1 MPKEEQDLYTKRG
14 TIKMNGN
21 IWGVQIFLVAI
32 ICTYSFRSVE
42 CLPRTIRVGALFEE
56 ENESQELA
64 FRSAIEKINLL
75 SEIIPNSLLI
85 EDVQHVRTHDS
96 FHASRRVC
104 QQIKKGV
111 AAIFGPIST
120 VSAAHVQ
127 SICGSLQIPN
137 LHTEWDSRDVNV
149 RSFFAINIYPHYQ
162 TMGRAY
168 LDLIRYWG
176 WRKFAVLYE
185 DNDGLV
191 RLQEILK
198 ATQDND
204 FEVTVRKLEMV
215 NGNYISIMKELKN
228 NGEFRIM
235 VDCNTT
241 FVKMILAN
249 ALELNMTT
257 EYFHYLFT
265 TLDIRYDELK
275 EFTHHGVNIS
285 SFRLVD
291 PTKPQVVRVL
301 SDWRLDQS
309 RRGKSPLMGGTEVTT
324 ETALMYDAVLLF
336 AAALQELAKAQDV
349 DTSELNCAHSNTWKY
364 GTSLINYMRRVNIE
378 GLTGRIRYDDRG
390 LRTDIDLDILELS
403 KIGFDKIGIWNSL
416 SGINITKN
424 YVLSQ
429 RKIAESLANHTLTV
443 VTLLE
448 PPYAMLK
455 EEESGKKTYQGF
467 AIDLLREIALKL
479 KFNYTVYIVKDGT
492 YGAPNDKTGDWNGM
506 VRELIEK
513 NADLAVGGMSIT
525 YLREK
530 VIDFTKPFLNVG
542 ITILFKKP
550 EKQPPQLF
558 AFLAPL
564 SIEVWV
570 YVVAAYLCVS
580 FMLFVLARFSPYEWY
595 NPHPCNPDS
604 DVVENQFTIL
614 NSLWFTVSSLMRQG
628 DCCEFSPRAISTRL
642 VSGTW
647 WFFTLIM
654 ISSYT
659 ANLAAFLTVERM
671 TSPIERA
678 DDLAKQSDI
687 KYGTLYGG
695 STMTFFKTSKIPI
708 FQRMWH
714 VMDSTDPSV
723 FVNSSQEGIDR
734 VLKGNYAYLGESAI
748 IDYNVQRNC
757 ELMQVGGRLDSK
769 GYGIATPRESPYR
782 DLISDA
788 ILKLQEEQVITLLYN
803 KWWREGYGAV
813 ECPNEDA
820 NKDASELGVST
831 VGGVFVVLGGG
842 LATGLIAALM
852 EFVWKA
858 KKNAEE
864 DKRSICAEMM
874 REFRFAMKCFGSSK
888 KTVKKGPRKKSIT
901 DNGIHFMPLAGFSAA
916 SGKEAYG

>member
-1 MPKEEQDLYTKRG
+1 MDKTLKE
-14 TIKMNGN
+14 
-21 IWGVQIFLVAI
+21 GVPLFVVVAI
-32 ICTYSFRSVE
+32 TLMSIHSYRYVHA
-42 CLPRTIRVGALFEE
+42 LPRTIRVGALFEE
-56 ENESQELA
+56 ENEAQELA
-64 FRSAIEKINLL
+64 FRSAIEKINLRSDIL
-75 SEIIPNSLLI
+75 SNSLLI
-85 EDVQHVRTHDS
+85 DDVQHVRTHDS
-96 FHASRRVC
+96 FHASRKVC
-104 QQIKKGV
+104 QQVKKGV

-137 LHTEWDSRDVNV
+137 LHTEWDSRDVNE

-162 TMGRAY
+162 TMSRAY

-191 RLQEILK
+191 RMQEILK

-204 FEVTVRKLEMV
+204 FEVTVRKLEMI
-215 NGNYISIMKELKN
+215 NGNYMSIMKELKN

-235 VDCNTT
+235 VDCNAT
-241 FVKMILAN
+241 FVKMILSN

-275 EFTHHGVNIS
+275 QFAHHGVNIS

-291 PTKPQVVRVL
+291 PTKPQVLSVV
-301 SDWRLDQS
+301 SDWQLDQS
-309 RRGKSPLMGGTEVTT
+309 RTGKSPLMGQSELTT

-336 AAALQELAKAQDV
+336 ATALQDLAKAQDV
-349 DTSELNCAHSNTWKY
+349 DTSELNCAKPNTWKY
-364 GTSLINYMRRVNIE
+364 GTSLINYMRNVNIE

-429 RKIAESLANHTLTV
+429 RRIAESLANHTLTV

-448 PPYAMLK
+448 PPYAML
-455 EEESGKKTYQGF
+455 EADENGDGEKKQYQGF
-467 AIDLLREIALKL
+467 AIDLLKEIAKKL

-542 ITILFKKP
+542 ITILFKRP

-614 NSLWFTVSSLMRQG
+614 NSLWFTVGSLMRQG

-654 ISSYT
+654 MSSYT
-659 ANLAAFLTVERM
+659 ANLAAFLTVGRM
-671 TSPIERA
+671 ISPIERA

-695 STMTFFKTSKIPI
+695 STMTFFKTSKIPTY
-708 FQRMWH
+708 QRMWH
-714 VMDSTDPSV
+714 VMDSTEPSV

-757 ELMQVGGRLDSK
+757 DLMQVGGRLDSK

-813 ECPNEDA
+813 KCENEDA

-842 LATGLIAALM
+842 LATGLIAAMM

-864 DKRSICAEMM
+864 DKRSICAEML

-916 SGKEAYG
+916 TGKEAYG